1 MNRVVVTGMG
11 AITPVGLN
19 VDTFWGNIKNGQ
31 SGISTIDTFDVTD
44 FKVKIAGLVRGFDAA
59 ERWGRKEARK
69 MDLYCQYALAA
80 AEEAV
85 ENSELDLDTIDKER
99 FGVYVG
105 SGIGGINVLI
115 DGQEQLQKRGSG
127 RVSPS
132 LVPMMI
138 ANVATA
144 KISIRFGAQGPSM
157 APVTACSTGNTSIG
171 EAFNAIRYGD
181 ADIMI
186 AGGAEAAITPLSLAS
201 FSNATALSMRNED
214 PAKASRPFDGGRDGF
229 VMAEGAGI
237 LVIESLEHALRRE
250 AHIYGEVIGYG
261 SSSDAYHVVAS
272 HPEGDGAYIAMKNA
286 LKKAAIAPMDVDV
299 INAHGT
305 GTLVGDVS
313 ETKAIKRLFQDDAY
327 KVPITAN
334 KSMTGH
340 MFGAAGGA
348 EAVALL
354 KTLEEGI
361 IPPTINQEQQDSDC
375 DLDYVPNKAR
385 KQDATIGISNSFGF
399 GGHNA
404 CLVLKRYTD

>member
-11 AITPVGLN
+11 VITPIGMN
-19 VDTFWGNIKNGQ
+19 VDTFWENIKAGQ

-44 FKVKIAGLVRGFDAA
+44 LKVKIAGLVRGFDAA

-69 MDLYCQYALAA
+69 MDMYCQYALAA

-85 ENSELDLDTIDKER
+85 ESSGLKFDAVDKER

-105 SGIGGINVLI
+105 SGIGGLNVII
-115 DGQEQLQKRGSG
+115 DGQDHLQKRGPG

-132 LVPMMI
+132 LIPMMI

-144 KISIRFGAQGPSM
+144 QISIRFGAQGPSM

-181 ADIMI
+181 ADVMI

-201 FSNATALSMRNED
+201 FGNAKALSMGNED
-214 PAKASRPFDGGRDGF
+214 PSKASRPFDGGRDGF
-229 VMAEGAGI
+229 VMAEGAGL
-237 LVIESLEHALRRE
+237 LVMESLEHALRRE
-250 AHIYGEVIGYG
+250 AHIYGEVVGYG
-261 SSSDAYHVVAS
+261 SSSDAYHVVVS
-272 HPEGDGAYIAMKNA
+272 HPEGAGAYIAMKNA
-286 LKKAAIAPMDVDV
+286 LKKAAIDPKDVDV
-299 INAHGT
+299 ISAHGT
-305 GTLVGDVS
+305 GTLVGDAS

-334 KSMTGH
+334 KSIIGH

-354 KTLEEGI
+354 KTLEQGM
-361 IPPTINQEQQDSDC
+361 IPPTINQEQPDPEC
-375 DLDYVPNKAR
+375 DLDYVPNRAR
-385 KQDATIGISNSFGF
+385 KQDVTTGISNSFGF

-404 CLVLKRYTD
+404 CLVFKRYTD